1 LPALIQ
7 PKNINESSWTK
18 PVKKSLKGSAQSVVS
33 PLAAAVISV
42 DVELGQ
48 AVAAKQIIATVESM
62 KMQTALVA
70 PVSGVVLEIGVTVG
84 QTVQTGHVVCRITE
98 VDPPREED
106 KTPIDQQPQS
116 DGPLEKLN
124 QQLHYSLDSGRQT
137 AVNKRHAK
145 GYRTARENLAQLC
158 DTNSFVEYGQLAV
171 AAQRDRISG
180 ENLKVQTAADG
191 VITGL
196 ATINS
201 EQFGSAAT
209 QVAVIVNDY
218 TVLAGTQGYFHHRKI
233 DRILKQVQES
243 FLPVVM
249 YTEGG
254 GGRPGDTDVKT
265 QIAGLDVP
273 TFASWAGLSG
283 QVPMIAVNNGYCF
296 AGNAALFG
304 CADIRI
310 ATKTSWI
317 GMAGPA
323 MIEGGGL
330 GSFAPTDIGPI
341 NVQAENG
348 VVDLVADDE
357 GHATQLTQQCL
368 GYFQGTRDAWQ
379 YADQTELRDMMPAD
393 RRYVYEVRLII
404 KHLVDTHSFLE
415 LTPDYGCAVVTGFAR
430 IEGRAIG
437 LIANDCQM
445 LGGAVDAEAAEK
457 TARFIT
463 LCDNFDIPILSL
475 CDSPG
480 FMVGPASEE
489 QGAVRRMAQLFIAG
503 AKLNTSLVTIFLRK
517 GYGLGAMAM
526 AGGSFHKPIYSAAWP
541 SGEFGGMG
549 LEGAVRL
556 GFKKEL
562 AAMPDDA
569 QREVLFTELVEKMYE
584 QGKATEAAAHLEI
597 DAVIDPANTRDLI
610 IKAFNSRTS

>member
-1 LPALIQ
+1 MAKSS
-7 PKNINESSWTK
+7 KNSEHSI
-18 PVKKSLKGSAQSVVS
+18 VS
-33 PLAAAVISV
+33 PMAAALVSV
-42 DVELGQ
+42 DVISGQ
-48 AVAAKQIIATVESM
+48 SVDKNHIIAVIESM
-62 KMQTALVA
+62 KMQTAITASVA
-70 PVSGVVLEIGVTVG
+70 GLITDIKVTAG
-84 QTVQTGHVVCRITE
+84 QTIQEGQLICKVVESSQSSDAIIT
-98 VDPPREED
+98 
-106 KTPIDQQPQS
+106 QQPIS
-116 DGPLEKLN
+116 DSGENTLDQLN
-124 QQLHYSLDSGRQT
+124 QQLASSLDEGRKKS
-137 AVNKRHAK
+137 VDKRHAK
-145 GYRTARENLAQLC
+145 GYRTARENLRQLC
-158 DTNSFVEYGQLAV
+158 DEGSFVEYGQLAV
-171 AAQRDRISG
+171 AAQRDRLSR
-180 ENLKVQTAADG
+180 EQLKAETAADG

-196 ATINS
+196 ATINAD
-201 EQFGSAAT
+201 QFAEHTT

-233 DRILKQVQES
+233 DRMLEQAKRS
-243 FLPVVM
+243 YLPVVM

-254 GGRPGDTDVKT
+254 GGRPGDTDVKI

-273 TFASWAGLSG
+273 TFASWASLSG

-296 AGNAALFG
+296 AGNAELFG

-310 ATKTSWI
+310 ATNSSWI

-330 GSFAPTDIGPI
+330 GNFAPTDIGPMD
-341 NVQAENG
+341 VQSKNG

-357 GHATQLTQQCL
+357 SHATALAQQCPS
-368 GYFQGTRDAWQ
+368 YFQGDSDNWQ
-379 YADQTELRDMMPAD
+379 CADQLELREMMPAD
-393 RRYVYEVRLII
+393 RRYVYDVRSII
-404 KHLVDTHSFLE
+404 TSLVDNESFIE
-415 LTPDYGCAVVTGFAR
+415 LTKAYGCAVITGFAR

-437 LIANDCQM
+437 LIANDCRM

-489 QGAVRRMAQLFIAG
+489 QAAVRRMAQLFVAG
-503 AKLNTSLVTIFLRK
+503 AKLSTPLVTIFLRK

-526 AGGSFHKPIYSAAWP
+526 AGGSFHKPIYSASWP

-562 AAMPDDA
+562 EAVADKEERETLFA
-569 QREVLFTELVEKMYE
+569 QLLEQMYE

-597 DAVIDPANTRDLI
+597 DAVIDPADTRVVI
-610 IKAFNSRTS
+610 VRAFDSRVN

>member
-1 LPALIQ
+1 M
-7 PKNINESSWTK
+7 
-18 PVKKSLKGSAQSVVS
+18 KKSNKGIPYSIVS
-33 PLAAAVISV
+33 PMAAAVVSV
-42 DVELGQ
+42 AVKSGQEVEQGE
-48 AVAAKQIIATVESM
+48 IIATVESM
-62 KMQTALVA
+62 KMHTAIESPVA
-70 PVSGVVLEIGVTVG
+70 GTVVDLNVTVG
-84 QTVQTGHVVCRITE
+84 ETIQSNHEICRVEESIGSNSAVKKTQSKA
-98 VDPPREED
+98 VDAQD
-106 KTPIDQQPQS
+106 
-116 DGPLEKLN
+116 PLDMLN
-124 QQLHYSLDSGRQT
+124 QELESSLDSSRT
-137 AVNKRHAK
+137 KAVTKRHSK
-145 GYRTARENLAQLC
+145 GYRTARENLQQLC
-158 DTNSFVEYGQLAV
+158 DDGSFVEYGQLAV
-171 AAQRDRISG
+171 AAQRDRMSTDK
-180 ENLKVQTAADG
+180 LKSDTAADG

-196 ATINS
+196 ATINRD
-201 EQFGSAAT
+201 QFGEHAT
-209 QVAVIVNDY
+209 QVAIVINDY

-233 DRILKQVQES
+233 DRILEQAKRS

-254 GGRPGDTDVKT
+254 GGRPGDTDVKI

-273 TFASWAGLSG
+273 TFATWASLSG

-304 CADIRI
+304 CGDIRI

-330 GSFAPTDIGPI
+330 GNFSPTDIGPI
-341 NVQAENG
+341 KIQAENG

-357 GHATQLTQQCL
+357 SHATELAKQCL
-368 GYFQGTRDAWQ
+368 SYFQGDNENWQ
-379 YADQTELRDMMPAD
+379 CPDQLALREMMPAD
-393 RRYVYEVRLII
+393 RRYVYDVRSII
-404 KHLVDTHSFLE
+404 NSLVDTESFIE
-415 LTPDYGCAVVTGFAR
+415 LTKDYGCAVITGFAR

-437 LIANDCQM
+437 LIANDCSM

-489 QGAVRRMAQLFIAG
+489 QAAVRRMAQLFVAG
-503 AKLNTSLVTIFLRK
+503 AKLSTPLVTIFLRK

-526 AGGSFHKPIYSAAWP
+526 AGGSFHKPIYSASWP

-562 AAMPDDA
+562 EAVADKEE
-569 QREVLFTELVEKMYE
+569 RETLFTQLLDQMYE
-584 QGKATEAAAHLEI
+584 RGKATEAASHLEI
-597 DAVIDPANTRDLI
+597 DAVIDPADTRGVI
-610 IKAFNSRTS
+610 VRAFDSRLN